1 MKSDGNLT
9 PKERQKLDNMQDR
22 SSNHIYKQ
30 KHDRQKVNTR

>member
-22 SSNHIYKQ
+22 ASSHIYRQ
-30 KHDRQKVNTR
+30 KHDRQKVVTK